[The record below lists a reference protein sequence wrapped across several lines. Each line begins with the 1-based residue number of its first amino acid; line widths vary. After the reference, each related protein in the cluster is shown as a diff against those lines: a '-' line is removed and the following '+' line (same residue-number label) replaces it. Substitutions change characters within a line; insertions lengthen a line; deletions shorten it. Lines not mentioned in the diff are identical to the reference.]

1 MAEAVCVLAA
11 GVGSRY
17 KGPTPKL
24 RSIFRGKE
32 LVRWSLE
39 AALAAPADFHFVVI
53 GGTEI
58 RDLIPAGF
66 EVLENDR
73 YQSGMAS
80 SVMVAIDQARSRG
93 LNAIT
98 IGLGDQPGIGAL
110 CWTSV
115 CVSRS
120 SPIAV
125 ATYDGKRR
133 NPVRLAD
140 SVWGLLPT
148 EGDLGAR
155 ELISSHPDLVTEVAC
170 DGEPFDID
178 TLEDFEIW
186 S

>member
-1 MAEAVCVLAA
+1 MLAA

-17 KGPTPKL
+17 KGSTPKL

-39 AALAAPADFHFVVI
+39 AALASPADVYFVVV

-58 RDLIPAGF
+58 RDLIPGGF
-66 EVLENDR
+66 EVLENCH

-80 SVMVAIDQARSRG
+80 SVMVALAQARSRG

-98 IGLGDQPGIGAL
+98 VGLGDQPGIGAQ

-120 SPIAV
+120 SPISV

-186 S
+186 R